1 MKLNSAYMFRV
12 TIEVKVFLI
21 IEFILINIVLMIYV
35 KIV

>member
-1 MKLNSAYMFRV
+1 MKLNSVYMFCV
-12 TIEVKVFLI
+12 KIEVKVFLI